1 MMELDIDQSHLPR
14 VQEAQTESPA
24 VPVSVRHTPT
34 ESGAKELCQC
44 FAVLEDGALAHS
56 LQEQEIEQYYNSNV
70 QKNQL
75 VQNDIRIAKR
85 LQDEE
90 EQQLSQAS
98 RQLEEQDSE
107 YARRIQEEIQRCA
120 EEARRRE
127 EEDEEIAKQL
137 QEEEM
142 DIRRQRLDSG
152 RHGDAGD
159 FPLIEERTIVP
170 DQPRPRR
177 SMHASP
183 SRTPSLSSDSS
194 FSEEEGETCLP
205 PTRRGRSVSNTD
217 SDCAEPLSPVQ
228 QNNSVPQQVA
238 RQGDALRLIRNLLR
252 ESLGPAFNV
261 DDEVFLRPPSMPAN
275 RLQKRLNTAPSGHQ
289 GLNSHTQEWENRII
303 HHNVRGS
310 GREGEGWEPR
320 VTGSRRDGSR
330 EERWRSN
337 EGYNNNEVRAQ
348 DRIYSWTYRE
358 SGGARERHVHF
369 QDERRH
375 YNSYHGGSRRETAA
389 GSYQNNFGDR
399 GVVARRSCHGDFRQ
413 ARRSGIRGNHNE
425 HRSGEDH
432 IHSQGQVLQRSSST
446 RRSYHGD
453 CRDRRRDSNRDDRRL
468 QWPREENTQSEYWTR
483 YCDNL
488 TIQEDRV
495 YQQSNSHN
503 ARARQKHSSG
513 LQGDWREC
521 DVRPHRNRQGREEGV
536 CQGDRRVRRS
546 ASERWQAYDELEPS
560 SEEEEERG
568 WRDERRRRERGRRE
582 ERPQREVRRSVSF
595 SSSLQPP
602 RAGHRGAG
610 AGSRRDG
617 ACLELGELEQV
628 LRDEELAR
636 MLQEEEEHFLGK
648 NPPSSRGPH
657 SYSKA
662 DFRAAQVAQ
671 DEEIARF
678 MQRQEKRSQRRSC
691 ELETQGSRRE
701 HRDPGDPHETRSN
714 RERRMELPQMP
725 RERLDS
731 EGLNS
736 PGEDFSPECQS
747 PSPTCTS
754 LPQAMRNV
762 AEELDPT
769 FKAKRRESNSAD
781 QTLSG
786 LSSSPSSHSGL
797 HDYPQEPTFVPPT
810 KRQSE
815 KSGRH
820 KAKEK
825 KESCKQ
831 Q

>member
-1 MMELDIDQSHLPR
+1 MFGL
-14 VQEAQTESPA
+14 T
-24 VPVSVRHTPT
+24 
-34 ESGAKELCQC
+34 K
-44 FAVLEDGALAHS
+44 
-56 LQEQEIEQYYNSNV
+56 
-70 QKNQL
+70 
-75 VQNDIRIAKR
+75 
-85 LQDEE
+85 
-90 EQQLSQAS
+90 
-98 RQLEEQDSE
+98 
-107 YARRIQEEIQRCA
+107 
-120 EEARRRE
+120 
-127 EEDEEIAKQL
+127 
-137 QEEEM
+137 
-142 DIRRQRLDSG
+142 
-152 RHGDAGD
+152 
-159 FPLIEERTIVP
+159 ERTIVP
-170 DQPRPRR
+170 DQPRPRQ

-183 SRTPSLSSDSS
+183 SPSPTPTPSLSSDSS

-217 SDCAEPLSPVQ
+217 SDCAEPLSPVR

-310 GREGEGWEPR
+310 GRKGEGWEPR

-348 DRIYSWTYRE
+348 DRVYSWTYRE

-399 GVVARRSCHGDFRQ
+399 GVVARRSCHGDFGQ
-413 ARRSGIRGNHNE
+413 ARRSGILGNHNE

-432 IHSQGQVLQRSSST
+432 IHSQGQALQRNSST

-453 CRDRRRDSNRDDRRL
+453 CRDRRRDSNRDDCRL
-468 QWPREENTQSEYWTR
+468 QWPREENTQSEHWTS

-488 TIQEDRV
+488 TIHEDRV

-503 ARARQKHSSG
+503 ARASQKHSSG
-513 LQGDWREC
+513 LQGDWREW
-521 DVRPHRNRQGREEGV
+521 DVRVHRNRQGREEGV

-546 ASERWQAYDELEPS
+546 ASERWQAYHELEPS
-560 SEEEEERG
+560 SEEEEEERG

-610 AGSRRDG
+610 NPALCIVLPACRPLFLTCLQPVERNEERWLLSWLKLLAKGISRAHPCHRAGSQRDG

-648 NPPSSRGPH
+648 EPISFQNPPSSRGPQ

-671 DEEIARF
+671 DEVGGARRLGGNGKCVTESFVISFMVSFQEIARF
-678 MQRQEKRSQRRSC
+678 MQRQEKRAQRRSC
-691 ELETQGSRRE
+691 ELGIQGSRRE

-714 RERRMELPQMP
+714 RERKMELPQMP

-731 EGLNS
+731 AGLNS
-736 PGEDFSPECQS
+736 PGEDLSPECQS

-769 FKAKRRESNSAD
+769 FKAKRRDSNSAD

-786 LSSSPSSHSGL
+786 LSSSQSSHSGL